1 MQEGPDIA
9 RIAAAI
15 AARARSEVL
24 AALMANRAC
33 TASEL
38 GNLVGVSKATIS
50 AHLSKLTDVGLVAVE
65 RQGRHRYFRLAGPD
79 VGQLLESLMGVAFR
93 AGAVRLNAS
102 PREPA
107 LRKARVCYDHLAGEL
122 GVAVYEALLR
132 RGALERSGDGLRIT
146 THGRAWFAG
155 LGVNMESLE
164 KQKRILCR
172 PCLDWSER
180 RTHLA
185 GGIGA
190 ALLVRIGQLGWAR
203 RARNSR
209 IVIFSV
215 VGERSLRRVLADARG
230 TAQLEHL

>member
-1 MQEGPDIA
+1 MAEGPDIA

-15 AARARSEVL
+15 GDRARSEVL
-24 AALMANRAC
+24 AALMADRAL

-50 AHLSKLTDVGLVAVE
+50 AHLSKLTDVGLVAVD
-65 RQGRHRYFRLAGPD
+65 RQGRHRYFRLADPD

-107 LRKARVCYDHLAGEL
+107 LRRARVCYDHLAGEL
-122 GVAVYEALLR
+122 GVVAYEALLR
-132 RGALERSGDGLRIT
+132 RGALERSADGVRIT
-146 THGRAWFAG
+146 PHGRAWFAD
-155 LGVNMESLE
+155 LGVNMEAVE
-164 KQKRILCR
+164 KRKRTLCR

-190 ALLVRIGQLGWAR
+190 ALLDRIEQLGWAR

-215 VGERSLRRVLADARG
+215 AGERSLRRVL
-230 TAQLEHL
+230 TASRLPGAT